1 MGSCRED
8 CVTHLHVLSCQI
20 RTYLQHDQ
28 KQHAS
33 QVALEAEGLLA
44 NNEIHEAYCTI
55 QGWYHDRTY
64 LQSKPTFIELQA
76 RRQEY
81 ESLYVKC
88 CVAGQSLLINVDPYL
103 IPDDIPDEDEIIS
116 ALHCLHRR

>member
-8 CVTHLHVLSCQI
+8 CVTRLHVLSRQI
-20 RTYLQHDQ
+20 QTYLRRNW
-28 KQHAS
+28 KQRAS

-44 NNEIHEAYCTI
+44 NNKIHEAYRTI

-76 RRQEY
+76 RCQEY
-81 ESLYVKC
+81 ESLYAKC
-88 CVAGQSLLINVDPYL
+88 CVAGRSLLINVDPYL

-116 ALHCLHRR
+116 ALHRLRRR